1 MDVMLAVLLPTLALA
16 ASAAPDLGVLHQ
28 YASVALSADGQQI
41 AAVET
46 VRQPYAT
53 TEQHGAVVVRG
64 NDGAIRARLD
74 PCAKCK
80 YAGVTWSPDG
90 RTVVFTGS
98 ADGVATLYG
107 AAPDPTQK
115 GGFVARRIVELKGL
129 IDSPRWSPD
138 GRSIAVLAT
147 AGAHKESGAIQAG
160 AREIGEIG

>member
-1 MDVMLAVLLPTLALA
+1 MRLPNN
-16 ASAAPDLGVLHQ
+16 
-28 YASVALSADGQQI
+28 
-41 AAVET
+41 
-46 VRQPYAT
+46 
-53 TEQHGAVVVRG
+53 TERWSSGG

-80 YAGVTWSPDG
+80 YASVTWSPDG

-115 GGFVARRIVELKGL
+115 GGFAARPIVELKGL

-160 AREIGEIG
+160 AREIGEIGESEDFQWIATVAAAGGEL